1 MAEDTF
7 LPPSAEFCSTAVK
20 ALEEAD
26 ATANLDATKQP
37 SPVCKALFGQNQSE
51 TADETKVLLAAD
63 LSQPCNVAEPT
74 SGVQVNNA

>member
-20 ALEEAD
+20 ALEQVD

-51 TADETKVLLAAD
+51 TVDETKVLAAD
-63 LSQPCNVAEPT
+63 LSQPCSVAEPT
-74 SGVQVNNA
+74 SGVQVSNA